1 LSQRSWTGL
10 VDPTIGRDACGVGF
24 VADIKGARSREI
36 VDDGLEILR
45 RLSHRAACG
54 ADPETGDGAGILIQL
69 PERMFRAEAGRTY
82 TFDKYFAVF
91 TGNDHVTAPLPDVAL
106 DTVRRALHGSLC
118 IGAYT
123 ETGTPSSAGAT
134 KGTQVGLV
142 RIISDHATYAYLCDV
157 YVLEE
162 HRRHGL
168 AKAML
173 ALTMRHPK
181 LQGLRTWSLRTRDAH
196 GLYAQFGFKPVE
208 HPESYMALRF
218 PDVYRQPDNDE

>member
-1 LSQRSWTGL
+1 MSPHLEHRHGSYLISDDPARLDAAAIHGYLTRSYWSENI
-10 VDPTIGRDACGVGF
+10 P
-24 VADIKGARSREI
+24 
-36 VDDGLEILR
+36 
-45 RLSHRAACG
+45 
-54 ADPETGDGAGILIQL
+54 
-69 PERMFRAEAGRTY
+69 
-82 TFDKYFAVF
+82 
-91 TGNDHVTAPLPDVAL
+91 L

-123 ETGTPSSAGAT
+123 EAGE
-134 KGTQVGLV
+134 QVGLV

-168 AKAML
+168 SKAML

-181 LQGLRTWSLRTRDAH
+181 LQGLRSWSLRTRDAH
-196 GLYAQFGFKPVE
+196 GIYARFGFKPVD